1 VNSADARKIL
11 IACRPGTD
19 DLRTEEA
26 LAALEQARRDPELQR
41 WWEQQQA
48 FQQRTQESFRGV
60 PAPGYLRERI
70 LTQAKIVAPPWWRR
84 PAGWK
89 AAAAIALLFAV
100 VAVWQRPSP
109 EDSFQTFRSRM
120 VRNVLRQYRMDLE
133 TNDMAQIRQFL
144 TGQKAPADYVLP
156 KNLDAL
162 TPLGAGV
169 LSWQDRRVSMV
180 CLDSGAQGTLFVFVV
195 DRGAV
200 KKAPAQREYAVVSE
214 LMTVSWSEGGKTYVL
229 AGQGGKE
236 SLQRFF

>member
-1 VNSADARKIL
+1 VNSAEAKNIL

-19 DLRTEEA
+19 DVRTEEA

-48 FQQRTQESFRGV
+48 FQQRTRESFRGL
-60 PAPGYLRERI
+60 PAPGYLREQI
-70 LTQAKIVAPPWWRR
+70 LAQAKIVAPSWWRR
-84 PAGWK
+84 PAAWK
-89 AAAAIALLFAV
+89 AAAAIALLSVV
-100 VAVWQRPSP
+100 VAVWQKPSP

-120 VRNVLRQYRMDLE
+120 VRNVLRQYRMDIK

-144 TGQKAPADYVLP
+144 ASQKAHADYALP
-156 KNLDAL
+156 EKLGRLPAL
-162 TPLGAGV
+162 GGGV

-195 DRGAV
+195 DTSVVR
-200 KKAPAQREYAVVSE
+200 KAPAQRKYAGVSE

-236 SLQRFF
+236 ALQRFF